1 MPELIDVVVE
11 TPRGS
16 RNKYEHY
23 PQQGVMRLDR
33 RLPGSFAFP
42 ADYGY
47 VPNTV
52 GSDGEPLDALVLTVE
67 ATYPGIRVAARPIGV
82 FWISTGERREAK
94 LVTSGGPA
102 GNTRSSGGPPAI
114 AGHQQVAAP
123 LARTPSPRTR
133 WARQHCGLYQPLV
146 EGPSRPGLLRG
157 LQQAAFARS
166 KSFPLGGPQ
175 RLRRIGCGTDSPGHT
190 AVPPVAVR
198 PVTLHRDEGEVLLL
212 DQPAGEHGPPPVE
225 LRRPVEASPN
235 STCQPSPIRF
245 STGSRSAG
253 LRSGRARFW
262 TSAASDDPAGTAVNG
277 AARSRCAPD
286 PRTPSAAER
295 ARAPTAST
303 SPSATTHPASP
314 RALGTKMRG
323 LGRQPLPPAPAGWAA
338 RPARRAQRCRCG
350 RADRRHDLVGA
361 HDAYLSGA
369 GQPCNR
375 PASSCLPWSAPLRL
389 SV

>member
-16 RNKYEHY
+16 RKYEHY

-146 EGPSRPGLLRG
+146 EGPSRQDFSGDCSKPRSRG
-157 LQQAAFARS
+157 RKASHWEARNASAGSAAAP
-166 KSFPLGGPQ
+166 K
-175 RLRRIGCGTDSPGHT
+175 
-190 AVPPVAVR
+190 A
-198 PVTLHRDEGEVLLL
+198 PVTL
-212 DQPAGEHGPPPVE
+212 
-225 LRRPVEASPN
+225 
-235 STCQPSPIRF
+235 
-245 STGSRSAG
+245 
-253 LRSGRARFW
+253 
-262 TSAASDDPAGTAVNG
+262 
-277 AARSRCAPD
+277 RC
-286 PRTPSAAER
+286 PR
-295 ARAPTAST
+295 
-303 SPSATTHPASP
+303 
-314 RALGTKMRG
+314 
-323 LGRQPLPPAPAGWAA
+323 
-338 RPARRAQRCRCG
+338 
-350 RADRRHDLVGA
+350 
-361 HDAYLSGA
+361 
-369 GQPCNR
+369 
-375 PASSCLPWSAPLRL
+375 
-389 SV
+389 